1 MRFEEKLH
9 KQMLLKGFNQRKLA
23 KASQVSD
30 SEVSRILRG
39 ESTPGLENALR
50 LARAVGVSLDYLADD
65 ALEVDTVQGGR
76 QLAPDEQDVLDL
88 TGELGPRLARRILE
102 SAAVLGPELALRRL
116 HGAERP
122 LIEVGDGTRPPK
134 TAPVSRVSSA

>member
-65 ALEVDTVQGGR
+65 ALEVDTARGGD
-76 QLAPDEQDVLDL
+76 QLDVDEQDVLDL
-88 TGELGPRLARRILE
+88 TRDLSPRIARRILE
-102 SAAVLGPELALRRL
+102 SAVVLGPELAIRRL

-122 LIEVGDGTRPPK
+122 VIEVGNGMRPPK
-134 TAPVSRVSSA
+134 TAPVSQVNSA